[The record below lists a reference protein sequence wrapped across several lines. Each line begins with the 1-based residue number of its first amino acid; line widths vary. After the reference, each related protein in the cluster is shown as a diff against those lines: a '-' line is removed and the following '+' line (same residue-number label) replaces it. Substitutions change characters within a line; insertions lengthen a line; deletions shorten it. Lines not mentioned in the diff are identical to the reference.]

1 MGIFSEIDAWGAEQV
16 VFWSEP
22 AVGYRGII
30 VVHDTTL
37 GPGMGGTRYWNYE
50 TDEDALRDALLLA
63 RAMTYKAALA
73 GLDSGGGKS
82 VILGDNRRPDRDAL
96 FRAHGRAVASLGGR
110 YIAAE
115 DVGTSA
121 EDMAIVLRETEFVAG
136 LRDRSGDPSPLTAL
150 GVAEA
155 IRAGASERYGDG
167 SLDGLHVA
175 VQGLGAVGSKLCSI
189 LAGEGARLT
198 ITDIDPARVQATVE
212 RLGVDAVAPGDVYDV
227 EADVFAP
234 CALGGVIND
243 DTVPRLRAGIVA
255 GAANNQL
262 GKPRHEAAL
271 RERGILY
278 VPDYV
283 GNAGGLISIYGER
296 HGWNRSRARRKVKE
310 IFGTLCRIFALARR
324 EGTMP
329 GAAANRLAENRLAA
343 ARNTPSPAGSRE

>member
-1 MGIFSEIDAWGAEQV
+1 MEIFREIDARGAEQV

-22 AVGYRGII
+22 AAGYRGII

-37 GPGMGGTRYWNYE
+37 GPGMGGTRYWNYA
-50 TDEDALRDALLLA
+50 TDEAALRDALLLA

-82 VILGDNRRPDRDAL
+82 VILGDSRRADRGAL

-150 GVAEA
+150 GVAQA
-155 IRAGASERYGDG
+155 IRAGCSERYGDG
-167 SLDGLHVA
+167 SLEGLRVV
-175 VQGLGAVGSKLCSI
+175 VQGLGAVGSRLCGI
-189 LAGEGARLT
+189 LAREGARLT
-198 ITDIDPARVQATVE
+198 VTDIDTARVQATAG
-212 RLGVDAVAPGDVYDV
+212 RLGADAVAPGDVYGV

-243 DTVPRLRAGIVA
+243 ETVPRLRVGVVA

-262 GKPRHEAAL
+262 AEPRHEAAL
-271 RERGILY
+271 RERDILY

-296 HGWNRSRARRKVKE
+296 HGWSPSRSRRKVAE

-324 EGTMP
+324 DGTMP
-329 GAAANRLAENRLAA
+329 GAAANRLAEERLAA
-343 ARNTPSPAGSRE
+343 GRNAPLPAGSRA